1 MKRWVALLLILMLS
15 AMTLGSV
22 HAENV
27 AAAGDGLSL
36 YIGEGDVLWE
46 VGRDQPVGESVV
58 SAIYAADSLYAV
70 YATSVELIEDHD
82 REKALYL
89 VDLSGAE
96 PVVEEICGEAVAS
109 AWSQSDGLLYYVC
122 YDEPDTLYSYDP
134 VLFTN
139 NRLIQAGG
147 AITALRMSAD
157 GLLATVGQEE
167 LLYVPVVKLLAAPV
181 FSHQGYTLQAGVG
194 FETLLDGQGNLFLRR
209 QGGESTFQLG
219 TGVTVSQI
227 AGSFIYYLTGREVGM
242 ELMAYNTETGA
253 FSQMCYLEQDML
265 PQLAVGQAA
274 ICLMDDALNLYA
286 YQLLTG
292 SLTRIGTAPQEA
304 VLPVVRMVAD
314 TALVYDDAAEPG
326 QRFVQAIPLTL
337 DAQETGTQEEVVPAP
352 EAEEEVPAPVA
363 TPKATP
369 KPTVKPTAT
378 PAPEARTLSKGM
390 RGDDVQAMQAALK
403 KHGYLSGAADGIF
416 GSATQTAL
424 LYLQGDMGLSETGKA
439 SPSLQEKLLSG
450 KVPDYEK
457 YVALSKGDEGIRVQD
472 LQTRLRTLGY
482 MTVNA
487 GGHYQTATTAAVK
500 RFQKQMGY
508 KQTGNITVS
517 QMRAL
522 FKSSCPECTEYYTL
536 SKGDSSPA
544 VKRLNKRLKQL
555 GYFSGTAGESFGKA
569 TVAAIE
575 KFQSYN
581 GLRATGECDANLQS
595 MIYSPNAKHYQPI
608 TPDPTPAPS
617 WNQPTAKQL
626 KTMRTWMNKHF
637 GAKWGDKKVANK
649 IQEQLSELGYLDW
662 GYQSGVYD
670 KATWEAVKSFQLHD
684 LGDPS
689 DADGIADKATL
700 KALFS

>member
-15 AMTLGSV
+15 TMALGTV

-82 REKALYL
+82 REEALYL

-219 TGVTVSQI
+219 TGVTVSRI

-326 QRFVQAIPLTL
+326 QRFVQA
-337 DAQETGTQEEVVPAP
+337 
-352 EAEEEVPAPVA
+352 
-363 TPKATP
+363 
-369 KPTVKPTAT
+369 
-378 PAPEARTLSKGM
+378 LS
-390 RGDDVQAMQAALK
+390 LI
-403 KHGYLSGAADGIF
+403 HI
-416 GSATQTAL
+416 
-424 LYLQGDMGLSETGKA
+424 
-439 SPSLQEKLLSG
+439 
-450 KVPDYEK
+450 
-457 YVALSKGDEGIRVQD
+457 
-472 LQTRLRTLGY
+472 
-482 MTVNA
+482 
-487 GGHYQTATTAAVK
+487 
-500 RFQKQMGY
+500 
-508 KQTGNITVS
+508 
-517 QMRAL
+517 
-522 FKSSCPECTEYYTL
+522 
-536 SKGDSSPA
+536 
-544 VKRLNKRLKQL
+544 
-555 GYFSGTAGESFGKA
+555 
-569 TVAAIE
+569 
-575 KFQSYN
+575 
-581 GLRATGECDANLQS
+581 
-595 MIYSPNAKHYQPI
+595 
-608 TPDPTPAPS
+608 
-617 WNQPTAKQL
+617 
-626 KTMRTWMNKHF
+626 
-637 GAKWGDKKVANK
+637 
-649 IQEQLSELGYLDW
+649 
-662 GYQSGVYD
+662 
-670 KATWEAVKSFQLHD
+670 
-684 LGDPS
+684 
-689 DADGIADKATL
+689 
-700 KALFS
+700 